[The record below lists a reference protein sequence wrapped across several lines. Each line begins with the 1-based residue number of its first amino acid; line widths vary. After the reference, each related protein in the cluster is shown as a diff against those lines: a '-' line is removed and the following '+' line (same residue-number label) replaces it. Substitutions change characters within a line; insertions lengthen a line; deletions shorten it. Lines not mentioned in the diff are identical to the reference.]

1 MQIQSVLVAAA
12 AMASSAAAAGYYTHH
27 YAEYNH
33 TAVTEGEHNGTWWAT
48 RVHPHGFE
56 TVCPEPTTLYFNNKT
71 YEIPG
76 PTTFTVGGCPCT
88 EVYHTDS
95 GKPTGGA
102 NPNPGPGPAP
112 PVETGKGGDGAD
124 NNTPSAPGY
133 GTYQLYPG
141 GNGKPAESGAPGPGA
156 SGAPNPVSPPAQTG
170 AAGYGTY
177 QLYPGGNGKPAESG
191 APGTAGGGGD
201 APSQVGVPGGKPSH
215 VVVAGADRQTTALAG
230 ALALVGAVAVFVL

>member
-1 MQIQSVLVAAA
+1 MQIQSILVAAA

-33 TAVTEGEHNGTWWAT
+33 TAVTEGEQNGTWWAT

-112 PVETGKGGDGAD
+112 PAETGKGGDGAD

-141 GNGKPAESGAPGPGA
+141 GNGKPAESGAPG
-156 SGAPNPVSPPAQTG
+156 T
-170 AAGYGTY
+170 
-177 QLYPGGNGKPAESG
+177 
-191 APGTAGGGGD
+191 GGGGD